1 MGEEYNE
8 DNLVQRIVSSITDK
22 FKKEAEPKPEPT
34 PQPKDNLAD
43 IKSIKDL
50 PENIQKL
57 VAEAIDT
64 EVNAT
69 VDKIA
74 AKAKAKAVE
83 ELEKQDK
90 ELEAKGKALT
100 LQKKMQDIGIDD
112 KYKDFITYQLGEDGD
127 IEKFIENN
135 PQYLKENPLKQP
147 TGSNS
152 SYRLSPEEKRR
163 LELLDN

>member
-1 MGEEYNE
+1 MSEEYNE

-34 PQPKDNLAD
+34 PQPKDIFAD

-57 VAEAIDT
+57 VTEAIDT

-112 KYKDFITYQLGEDGD
+112 KYKDFR
-127 IEKFIENN
+127 F
-135 PQYLKENPLKQP
+135 
-147 TGSNS
+147 
-152 SYRLSPEEKRR
+152 
-163 LELLDN
+163 

>member
-22 FKKEAEPKPEPT
+22 FKKEAEPKTEPT
-34 PQPKDNLAD
+34 PQPKDNFAD

-57 VAEAIDT
+57 VTEAIDT

-90 ELEAKGKALT
+90 ELEAKG
-100 LQKKMQDIGIDD
+100 MD
-112 KYKDFITYQLGEDGD
+112 
-127 IEKFIENN
+127 
-135 PQYLKENPLKQP
+135 
-147 TGSNS
+147 
-152 SYRLSPEEKRR
+152 
-163 LELLDN
+163 